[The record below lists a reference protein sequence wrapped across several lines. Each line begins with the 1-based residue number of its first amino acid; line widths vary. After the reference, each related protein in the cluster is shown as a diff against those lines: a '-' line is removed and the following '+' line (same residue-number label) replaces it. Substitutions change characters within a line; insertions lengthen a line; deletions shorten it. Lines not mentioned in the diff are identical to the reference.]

1 MPARAATV
9 GSRAEV
15 TGVGSG
21 VVATAGAADR
31 EGGMLL
37 ADRRALL
44 GRVEAVLL
52 AGHGRV
58 SLRTACHSPPPR
70 DSPFAFGSGILACA
84 NVSVLL

>member
-1 MPARAATV
+1 
-9 GSRAEV
+9 
-15 TGVGSG
+15 
-21 VVATAGAADR
+21 
-31 EGGMLL
+31 MLL